1 MNDPQDAPVAER
13 PTRRMIVQRPLVR
26 LVASL
31 AAAVLAVALLYLW
44 QPGWFAAPSSAQPP
58 PQHTAP
64 PTPTPAPKAPAL
76 AYLGQE
82 RRVDNIA
89 VTPISVTYTHGN
101 GTQQANHGDIYA
113 IVTVLFVNHSG
124 HDWVLS
130 PNFNCILPLCSFYLV
145 DSLGEKN
152 PPVAFDPFRTRL
164 RAVILQDNGRQQGSV
179 TFEVPEHDV
188 VAHTL
193 QFEYYPSPVFDANN
207 VRTWLLVPPP
217 KHGR

>member
-1 MNDPQDAPVAER
+1 VSDLQDDGVAGR
-13 PTRRMIVQRPLVR
+13 SVRRLSAQRPLIR
-26 LVASL
+26 LL
-31 AAAVLAVALLYLW
+31 ATLGAAILIVALLYAW

-58 PQHTAP
+58 PQHA
-64 PTPTPAPKAPAL
+64 PTPTATPAPKPPSL

-89 VTPISVTYTHGN
+89 VTPITVTYTHGN
-101 GTQQANHGDIYA
+101 GVQQANHGNIYA
-113 IVTVLFVNHSG
+113 IVTMLFVNHSG

-130 PNFNCILPLCSFYLV
+130 PNFNCILPLCSFYLL

-152 PPVAFDPFRTRL
+152 PPVTFDPFRTRL
-164 RAVILQDNGRQQGSV
+164 RAVILQDNGRQEGSV

-188 VAHTL
+188 KTHSL
-193 QFEYYPSPVFDANN
+193 QFLYYPSPVFDANN
-207 VRTWLLVPPP
+207 VKTWLLLPPP